1 MRSACAVELIHAYS
15 LAHDDMPC
23 MDNDVLRRGK
33 PTLHVKFGEAQAMLD
48 RYFDGRSRKLSTTV
62 ELLRQVQG
70 QSRQVTVP
78 RPDDTLAAL
87 SAVAR

>member
-1 MRSACAVELIHAYS
+1 
-15 LAHDDMPC
+15 
-23 MDNDVLRRGK
+23 
-33 PTLHVKFGEAQAMLD
+33 
-48 RYFDGRSRKLSTTV
+48 
-62 ELLRQVQG
+62 VQG